1 MGENE
6 IHKSNRIKWFL
17 NKWYGNIIV
26 SLLILFLA
34 FTLCNNII
42 MPLYTRHGQAIAVPE
57 VIAFSADAAKKIL
70 SHYGFKMVRGEF
82 TYDAFYPP
90 GFVLFQNPEAGAK
103 VKKGRRVYVTI
114 SRGERVI
121 AMPKLVDLNLS
132 NAKHTLRSWEL
143 TLGDVELQYNSQFD
157 DTIVV
162 SQSVPE
168 DAEVTIG
175 SEIDLICKVRPVD
188 KSTVPDMMGISLLD
202 AEDKIKS
209 AKLVLGEIIFQV
221 TDQLLP
227 MTVIDQ
233 NPEAGTETSI
243 DDTVRLVVSKL
254 PDSDE
259 SVIQDSTKYY

>member
-1 MGENE
+1 M
-6 IHKSNRIKWFL
+6 SFFS
-17 NKWYGNIIV
+17 KWYGNIIV
-26 SLLILFLA
+26 FVFIFFLA
-34 FTLCNNII
+34 FTVCNNII
-42 MPLYTRHGQAIAVPE
+42 MPLYTRHGQAVAVPE
-57 VIAFSADAAKKIL
+57 VIAFSADAAEKIL
-70 SHYGFKMVRGEF
+70 SHYGFKLVRGEY
-82 TYDAFYPP
+82 TYDAYYPS
-90 GFVLFQNPEAGAK
+90 GFVLFQNPASGAK

-121 AMPKLVDLNLS
+121 VMPKLVDKNLG
-132 NAKHTLRSWEL
+132 NARHTLRSWEL
-143 TLGDVELQYNSQFD
+143 ALGDVEIQFNSQFD

-175 SEIDLICKVRPVD
+175 SKVDLICKVRPVD

-209 AKLVLGEIIFQV
+209 AKLVLGEVIFQV

-233 NPEAGTETSI
+233 KPEAGIETSI
-243 DDTVRLVVSKL
+243 GDTVTLVVSKL
-254 PDSDE
+254 PDSE
-259 SVIQDSTKYY
+259 EPAVQDSLKYY